1 MKKTIKKIFLLAAVL
16 TFIINIVVP
25 IVSNW
30 NKFTEKFNIKLY
42 EKKYNQSQYMVPQSK
57 NPISDEE
64 LLSYAGYKYITGT
77 NPILINSDHPP
88 LGKYI
93 IGFFTVLFNNNRV
106 VSLFFG
112 LGNIFLIA
120 IIINYLTRS
129 LALVFA
135 GLTMLFLD
143 SMFIDQIIGSPIL
156 DIIQVFFL
164 LLYFYLFFIYQK
176 TKKLLIIFFL
186 GLVLGSLA
194 SIKLYFP
201 ALILLTVSLLTM
213 ILNRKNLKQVFVFGS
228 VIFLL
233 AFFVYAATY
242 SVYFLKGN
250 TFRSFLGVQKWI
262 FLFWKNNSIDTPK
275 YYGSVIPLLLFN
287 AWKVWWGDQQYIKY
301 VNWTIFWPI
310 FFILGLS
317 SSLLTVVKYLTAIK
331 KRKNINQ
338 ENIFISLWVVFFTA
352 YLCLLPISPRYL
364 MMLFFP
370 LYIIITLVLGD
381 FIEIRPKRKIAHG
394 TPRAYTTEEFREG
407 G

>member
-1 MKKTIKKIFLLAAVL
+1 MKKTIEKIFLLAAVS
-16 TFIINIVVP
+16 TFIINIVIP
-25 IVSNW
+25 IASNW
-30 NKFTEKFNIKLY
+30 DKFTEKFNLKLY
-42 EKKYNQSQYMVPQSK
+42 EKKYNQSQYMIPQSK

-112 LGNIFLIA
+112 LGNVFLIA

-129 LALVFA
+129 LTLVFA

-143 SMFIDQIIGSPIL
+143 SMFIDQIIHSPIL

-176 TKKLLIIFFL
+176 TKKSLIILFL
-186 GLVLGSLA
+186 GVVLGCLA

-201 ALILLTVSLLTM
+201 ALILLAVSLLTM
-213 ILNRKNLKQVFVFGS
+213 ILNKKNIKQIFVFGL
-228 VIFLL
+228 VVFLL
-233 AFFVYAATY
+233 AFLIYAATY

-250 TFRSFLGVQKWI
+250 SFRSFFGVQKWI

-275 YYGSVIPLLLFN
+275 YYGSVIPLVLFN
-287 AWKVWWGDQQYIKY
+287 AWKVWWGDQPYIKY
-301 VNWTIFWPI
+301 VNWTVFWPV
-310 FFILGLS
+310 FFILGFS
-317 SSLLTVVKYLTAIK
+317 SSLLITVKYLTVTNQK
-331 KRKNINQ
+331 KIINQ
-338 ENIFISLWVVFFTA
+338 ENVFISLWVIFFTA

-370 LYIIITLVLGD
+370 LYIIITLALGD
-381 FIEIRPKRKIAHG
+381 FIETPTSLHHG
-394 TPRAYTTEEFREG
+394 GIPRRRIKKYV
-407 G
+407 